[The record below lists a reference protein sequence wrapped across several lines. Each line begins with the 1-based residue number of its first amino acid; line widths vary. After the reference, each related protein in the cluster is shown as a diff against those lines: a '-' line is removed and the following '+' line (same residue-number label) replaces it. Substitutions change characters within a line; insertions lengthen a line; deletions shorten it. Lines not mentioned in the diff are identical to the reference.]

1 MLRQHSRCLLKSSRA
16 PFLTARCRRACLA
29 RWSLRMK
36 RLWHMGQ
43 ANLFSPVWVRR
54 WRDSSSERANC
65 RSQPSHLHLKGFSPV
80 ARQFN
85 FLLASA
91 SASSALILSI
101 LLLYL
106 TCVCPHV
113 GLEVGTLEVGLAA
126 VLVGTNVT
134 AYARHFWLQRA
145 QSLLQCSGTRCG
157 GDGRQLGAA
166 ARDQRGLDV
175 QCGYNWL

>member
-1 MLRQHSRCLLKSSRA
+1 MSRRA

-80 ARQFN
+80 ARQYLVN
-85 FLLASA
+85 FLLALA
-91 SASSALILSI
+91 SDSSVSI
-101 LLLYL
+101 LCIFLLYL

-113 GLEVGTLEVGLAA
+113 GLEVGTLEVGLVA
-126 VLVGTNVT
+126 VPVGTNVT
-134 AYARHFWLQRA
+134 AYTRHFWLQRA

-157 GDGRQLGAA
+157 GDGWQLGTTG
-166 ARDQRGLDV
+166 RDQRGLDV
-175 QCGYNWL
+175 QCGYNWLWEEQHHGG